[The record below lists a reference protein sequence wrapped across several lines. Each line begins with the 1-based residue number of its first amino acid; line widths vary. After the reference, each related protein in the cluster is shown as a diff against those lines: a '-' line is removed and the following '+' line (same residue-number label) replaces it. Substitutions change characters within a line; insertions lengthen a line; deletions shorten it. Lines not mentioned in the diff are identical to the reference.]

1 MNKKIVLSLILVA
14 ATASVVYFFVLKK
27 SGFTYAGTVEATEVD
42 LSSRL
47 TGVIASVKVRE
58 GDKVSAGEQLVSLS
72 VDDIRVAAEAA
83 DSDYRRAVEL
93 LAAGSMN
100 REAYDKLKFKREDA
114 EVRLGWSNIKSPL
127 DGTVLT
133 RYHEPGEMV
142 SPGTKLLTIA
152 DLKHPWAYVYVP
164 QPLLSKISIG
174 MPVNGFVPDDG
185 NRAVAGRIEHINDEA
200 EFTPKN
206 VQTRKER
213 TRLVFGVKVAFK
225 NDDEFLKPG
234 MTVEVTLPEK

>member
-1 MNKKIVLSLILVA
+1 
-14 ATASVVYFFVLKK
+14 
-27 SGFTYAGTVEATEVD
+27 
-42 LSSRL
+42 
-47 TGVIASVKVRE
+47 
-58 GDKVSAGEQLVSLS
+58 
-72 VDDIRVAAEAA
+72 
-83 DSDYRRAVEL
+83 
-93 LAAGSMN
+93 MN
-100 REAYDKLKFKREDA
+100 REAYDKLKFKWEDA
-114 EVRLGWSNIKSPL
+114 EVRLGWSSIKSPL

-142 SPGTKLLTIA
+142 NPGTKLLTIA

-164 QPLLSKISIG
+164 QPMLSKLSIG
-174 MPVNGFVPDDG
+174 MKVNGFVPDDR
-185 NRAVAGRIEHINDEA
+185 NRAVSGKIEHINDEA

-213 TRLVFGVKVAFK
+213 TRLVFGIKVAFI

>member
-1 MNKKIVLSLILVA
+1 MNKKVLIPIVVIA
-14 ATASVVYFFVLKK
+14 AAAAVYFLVLKTNM
-27 SGFTYAGTVEATEVD
+27 FTYAGTVEATEVD

-47 TGVIASVKVRE
+47 TGVIATVKVRE
-58 GDKVSAGEQLVSLS
+58 GDKVAVNDQLVTLS
-72 VDDIRVAAEAA
+72 VEDIRVAADAA
-83 DSDYRRAVEL
+83 QSDYKRAVEL
-93 LAAGSMN
+93 LGAGSMN
-100 REAYDKLKFKREDA
+100 REAYDKLKFKWEDSQ
-114 EVRLGWSNIKSPL
+114 VRLGWSNIKSPL

-142 SPGTKLLTIA
+142 NPGTKLLTIA

-164 QPLLSKISIG
+164 QPMLAKLSVG
-174 MPVNGFVPDDG
+174 MKLKGNVPEDN
-185 NRAVAGRIEHINDEA
+185 NRTVEGSIEHINDQA

-225 NDDEFLKPG
+225 NDDQYLKPG

>member
-1 MNKKIVLSLILVA
+1 MNKKVVLPLIIIA
-14 ATASVVYFFVLKK
+14 AASIAVYLLLLKN

-47 TGVIASVKVRE
+47 TGVIASVNVRE
-58 GDKVSAGEQLVSLS
+58 GDKVSANEQLVNLS
-72 VDDIRVAAEAA
+72 VDDVRVAAEAA
-83 DSDYRRAVEL
+83 DSDYKRAVEL

-100 REAYDKLKFKREDA
+100 REAFDKLKFKWEDA
-114 EVRLGWSNIKSPL
+114 EVRLAWSNIRSPL
-127 DGTVLT
+127 NGTVIT

-142 SPGTKLLTIA
+142 NPGTKLLTIA

-164 QPLLSKISIG
+164 QPMLSKISIG
-174 MPVNGFVPDDG
+174 MQVNGFVQEDG
-185 NRAVAGRIEHINDEA
+185 NRAVTGKIEHVNDTA

-213 TRLVFGVKVAFK
+213 TRLVFGVKVVFI

-234 MTVEVTLPEK
+234 MTVEVKLPE

>member
-1 MNKKIVLSLILVA
+1 MNRKALIPIVIIVLA
-14 ATASVVYFFVLKK
+14 AIAVYLFVFKAG
-27 SGFTYAGTVEATEVD
+27 GFTYAGTVEATEVD

-47 TGVIASVKVRE
+47 TGVIASVNVRE
-58 GDKVSAGEQLVSLS
+58 GDKVTANQLLVSLS

-83 DSDYRRAVEL
+83 ESDYKRAVEL
-93 LAAGSMN
+93 LKVGSMN
-100 REAYDKLKFKREDA
+100 REAYDKLKFKWEDA
-114 EVRLGWSNIKSPL
+114 EVRLGWANIKSPL

-142 SPGTKLLTIA
+142 NPGTKLLTIA

-164 QPLLSKISIG
+164 QPMLAKLSIG
-174 MPVNGFVPDDG
+174 MQVKGLVTEDN
-185 NRAVAGRIEHINDEA
+185 NRAVEGSIEHINDQA

-225 NDDEFLKPG
+225 NDDQYLKPG
-234 MTVEVTLPEK
+234 MTVEVKLPD

>member
-1 MNKKIVLSLILVA
+1 MNKKIVLLPIIIAAVVA
-14 ATASVVYFFVLKK
+14 VVYFFLLKHN
-27 SGFTYAGTVEATEVD
+27 GFTYAGTVEATEVD

-47 TGVIASVKVRE
+47 TGVIAAVKVHE
-58 GDKVSAGEQLVSLS
+58 GDKVSEGQQIVTLS
-72 VDDIRVAAEAA
+72 VDDVRVAAEAA
-83 DSDYRRAVEL
+83 ESDYKRAVEL

-100 REAYDKLKFKREDA
+100 REAFDKLKFKWEDA

-127 DGTVLT
+127 SGTVLT

-142 SPGTKLLTIA
+142 NPGAKFLTIA

-164 QPLLSKISIG
+164 QPMLSKLSIG
-174 MPVNGFVPDDG
+174 MQVKGIVPEDN
-185 NRAVAGRIEHINDEA
+185 NRAVTGHIEHINDEA

-213 TRLVFGVKVAFK
+213 TRLVFGVKVAFA
-225 NDDEFLKPG
+225 NDDEYLKPG
-234 MTVEVTLPEK
+234 MTVEVILPEK